1 MKNRN
6 KKIASTIILCLLLI
20 INNVLAQTP
29 KGILEKLIE
38 IKYSTE
44 LYATSQLKLDNK
56 DSAIA
61 LYNRMRWE
69 VDGFIYQLSSQLITQ
84 NSPRIFKKIDS
95 WYYLQHEGT
104 FKKSK
109 NKILQKYQARF
120 NNIDSLYKTEIIS
133 KIYKQSKSLNLTT
146 NVFYLLKDSYS
157 IVKGLSDLKT
167 RNVMAIVELL
177 DHSRLMPPGE
187 LIKLLK

>member
-1 MKNRN
+1 MNNRN
-6 KKIASTIILCLLLI
+6 KKIAGTLTICLLLFI
-20 INNVLAQTP
+20 TNVFAQTP

-44 LYATSQLKLDNK
+44 LYAISQLKLDNK

-69 VDGFIYQLSSQLITQ
+69 VDGFIYQLSSQLITH
-84 NSPRIFKKIDS
+84 NSPRVFKKIDT
-95 WYYLQHEGT
+95 WYYIQHEGT
-104 FKKSK
+104 FNKSK
-109 NKILQKYQARF
+109 NKIIQKYQARF
-120 NNIDSLYKTEIIS
+120 KNIDSLYKMEIIP
-133 KIYKQSKSLNLTT
+133 KLYKQSKSLNLTT

-167 RNVMAIVELL
+167 RKVMAIVELL
-177 DHSRLMPPGE
+177 DHSRLIPPGE

>member
-1 MKNRN
+1 MNNRN
-6 KKIASTIILCLLLI
+6 KQIASNLTICLLLFI
-20 INNVLAQTP
+20 TNVFAQTP
-29 KGILEKLIE
+29 QGIIEKLIE

-56 DSAIA
+56 DTALA

-84 NSPRIFKKIDS
+84 NSPRVFKKIDT
-95 WYYLQHEGT
+95 WYYRQHQGT
-104 FKKSK
+104 FKKSN
-109 NKILQKYQARF
+109 NKIIQKYQASF
-120 NNIDSLYKTEIIS
+120 NNIDSLYKSYIIP
-133 KIYKQSKSLNLTT
+133 KLYKQSKSLNLTT

-167 RNVMAIVELL
+167 RKVMAIVELL
-177 DHSRLMPPGE
+177 DHSRLIPPGE